1 MSRPHGIKTDS
12 DYRTGGPLR
21 CELTTESPMA
31 TPDEYERYKARN
43 LEFIEAMLQGVV
55 ARPVLFLGSGISRR
69 YVGGP
74 SWMEL
79 LAALA
84 DRAGLS
90 KDRLTFLAQKAG
102 NDPIILGTLL
112 SEDIFEWAW
121 TTGKNN
127 FPSEY
132 FTDRY
137 EKTIFIKKLASDYL
151 AETAAAH
158 TASKAE
164 RAEMDI
170 LSKVSPHAII
180 TTNFDPLIEGL
191 FPDYELVVGEKIIPM
206 SMNIMGEIYKIH
218 GTIGDPNS
226 LVLTEEDYKRF
237 STKRR
242 YISAKMMTYFAE
254 YPVFIIGYGLGDKN
268 VNGIIS
274 DLGEAL
280 KDKGGVLDNVCY
292 VEWVED
298 ISSLTSLKEE
308 HVIAVDNGALPPLRI
323 KTIVTSDLSWVLKAL
338 CDFSS
343 PYPVNTKVLRQLA
356 SRVVDLVRVDVPRSE
371 VELNYSHI
379 EKLTDN
385 PTELAMVLGIGNV
398 SSPNLQHPYTLTQV
412 GQMLG
417 YRGWQSVHKLMPLI
431 NSAAGK
437 DIKTSD
443 NEFHIAVMAGRK
455 TKIHKYSDR
464 FVELAR
470 EAKAQ
475 LKADAANS
483 ELFQTLSQDES
494 EG

>member
-1 MSRPHGIKTDS
+1 
-12 DYRTGGPLR
+12 
-21 CELTTESPMA
+21 MA
-31 TPDEYERYKARN
+31 TPEEYERYKARN

-69 YVGGP
+69 YIGGP

-84 DRAGLS
+84 DRSGLS
-90 KDRLTFLAQKAG
+90 KDRFTFLAQKAS
-102 NDPIILGTLL
+102 NDPIVLGTLL
-112 SEDIFEWAW
+112 SEHIFEWAW
-121 TTGKNN
+121 STGKNN

-137 EKTIFIKKLASDYL
+137 DKTIFIKRLASDYL
-151 AETAAAH
+151 SETAAAH
-158 TASKAE
+158 TASEAE
-164 RAEMDI
+164 RDEMEI
-170 LSKVSPHAII
+170 LAKVSPHAII

-218 GTIGDPNS
+218 GTVSDPNS
-226 LVLTEEDYKRF
+226 LVLTEDDYRRF

-298 ISSLTSLKEE
+298 IASLASLKEE
-308 HVIAVDNGALPPLRI
+308 HVIAVDQGALPPLRI
-323 KTIVTSDLSWVLKAL
+323 KTVVTSDLSWVLKAL

-343 PYPVNTKVLRQLA
+343 PYPVNNKVLRQLA
-356 SRVVDLVRVDVPRSE
+356 SRVVDLVRVDVPRSQ

-379 EKLTDN
+379 EKLTDD
-385 PTELAMVLGIGNV
+385 PKELAMVLGIGNV
-398 SSPNLQHPYTLTQV
+398 SSPNLQHPYILTQV

-417 YRGWQSVHKLMPLI
+417 YSGWNSVHKLMPLI
-431 NSAAGK
+431 NEAAGFDVK
-437 DIKTSD
+437 ASD
-443 NEFHIAVMAGRK
+443 NEFHIAVMAGKR
-455 TKIHKYSDR
+455 TKVHKYSER
-464 FVELAR
+464 FVAAAK
-470 EAKAQ
+470 EAKAR
-475 LKADAANS
+475 LKLDAASS
-483 ELFQTLSQDES
+483 ELFQVLSQDETAA
-494 EG
+494 G